1 MRAQSLCLAITA
13 VLLATSCPT
22 TIAQRYAVLPREDT
36 TSTKDATAAS
46 ITQST
51 TPPSEATPS
60 PSPDGTSSA
69 SGTRAKATSA
79 AAPSSAA
86 LMTATPIPKG
96 SLNVNGTTVP
106 KIEGLPIHPSITP
119 AMAVAGPILIL
130 SGILYT
136 LIGIKTK
143 WLHVFLSAAY
153 IFALAVTILIEF
165 VMHTPVSNAAQGG
178 YVAAACLTGLVA
190 GGISFLFKDITEGIS
205 CFLGG
210 FCLSMWVLVLRA
222 GGTIS
227 STTGKII
234 FISCLTVGAP
244 ALYFSRHTRPYG
256 LIGST
261 SFAGATAIVLG
272 IDCFSRA
279 GLKEFWLYI
288 WSRLPALPSAFI
300 YSTDLTGE
308 QISITTSFPSTTT
321 AHIPSPGAYKLRL
334 EQSSLSAPWVFCLK
348 SKSGKSLE
356 VERRRRQESKDE
368 E

>member
-1 MRAQSLCLAITA
+1 MRPQLLSLAITA
-13 VLLATSCPT
+13 VLLAATCPT
-22 TIAQRYAVLPREDT
+22 TTAQRYAVLPREDI
-36 TSTKDATAAS
+36 TSTNDAAAAS
-46 ITQST
+46 ITHST
-51 TPPSEATPS
+51 TSLSSEATPKS
-60 PSPDGTSSA
+60 SSDGTSNASA
-69 SGTRAKATSA
+69 TRAKATTA
-79 AAPSSAA
+79 AASSSAA

-119 AMAVAGPILIL
+119 ALAVAGPILIL
-130 SGILYT
+130 SGTLYT

-178 YVAAACLTGLVA
+178 YVVAACLTGLVA
-190 GGISFLFKDITEGIS
+190 GGISFLFQDITEGIS

-222 GGTIS
+222 GGTITN
-227 STTGKII
+227 TTGKII

-244 ALYFSRHTRPYG
+244 ALYFSRYTRAYG

-261 SFAGATAIVLG
+261 SFAGATAIILG

-288 WSRLPALPSAFI
+288 WSKLPA
-300 YSTDLTGE
+300 
-308 QISITTSFPSTTT
+308 FPSTSHRSTDPT
-321 AHIPSPGAYKLRL
+321 VKHRS
-334 EQSSLSAPWVFCLK
+334 Q
-348 SKSGKSLE
+348 
-356 VERRRRQESKDE
+356 
-368 E
+368 